1 VKQHVIG
8 SVMPKRRTCDIAH
21 AHAVYVDDVIER
33 VNHENKAKW
42 MQVDV
47 TLDEG
52 SS

>member
-33 VNHENKAKW
+33 VNHENKAKRT
-42 MQVDV
+42 QVDV